1 MITSLPSSL
10 NDRALS
16 ASADKTSRLGDIA
29 RLDSGIIAHCTALAP
44 IGLAAAINLGDC
56 DPYDI
61 RNARHIE
68 RFLLALCDLI
78 EMRRFGDP
86 IIVRCGADL
95 RAYTYSLAQLIETSL
110 ISGHFVEQSNRA
122 NIDIFSRKPYPPYRA
137 AEFCRS
143 WFGAA
148 TVRVSVT
155 LRQTTG
161 RGTGT
166 ISRAAM
172 QQLARDAYP
181 RP

>member
-1 MITSLPSSL
+1 MITSFTSSL
-10 NDRALS
+10 ADHALP
-16 ASADKTSRLGDIA
+16 ASADDTTRLGDIA
-29 RLDSGIIAHCTALAP
+29 RLDAGIIAHCTALAP

-95 RAYTYSLAQLIETSL
+95 RACTYSLAQLIETSL

-155 LRQTTG
+155 LRQTAG